1 MEKNKLGV
9 LLLIGSEA
17 IFFLLLIVAYVSFRN
32 VDTGGPTAVSTLDPL
47 LTGVFSLFLFSS
59 SFTIWRAGK
68 SLLQGRRTAF
78 QGWLLATIL
87 LGLVF
92 LGRASLRMAQPVR
105 PGRNHQRQPLWHHLF
120 HPDRLSW
127 PARSGRAD
135 CSGHHPGHGPR
146 RCRFSIRPPAA
157 VESLSL
163 YWHFVDLVWVVILGV
178 VYVTLLV

>member
-68 SLLQGRRTAF
+68 SLMHGRRTAF

-92 LGRASLRMAQPVR
+92 LAGQAYEWRSLFAQGATINANLFGTTFFTLTGFHGLHVLAGLTALAIILGMGRAGVDFQSA
-105 PGRNHQRQPLWHHLF
+105 H
-120 HPDRLSW
+120 
-127 PARSGRAD
+127 
-135 CSGHHPGHGPR
+135 
-146 RCRFSIRPPAA
+146 PAA

-163 YWHFVDLVWVVILGV
+163 YWHFVDLVWVVIFGV